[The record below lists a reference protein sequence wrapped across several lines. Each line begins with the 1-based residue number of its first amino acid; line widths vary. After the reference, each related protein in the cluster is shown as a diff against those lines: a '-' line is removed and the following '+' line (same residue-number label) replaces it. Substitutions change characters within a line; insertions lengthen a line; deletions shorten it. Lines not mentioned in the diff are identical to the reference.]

1 MAKVFRA
8 AEMMSEDV
16 QSYVISCQYQEGSKD
31 APIAD
36 GSFVKL
42 GELKPD
48 ETYIKGGSDKDYNV
62 YLASAPSAVTDE
74 VVVID
79 YPGVSEG
86 TISGNSYRM
95 GVKLFDLMA
104 PAGRPVRAR
113 RLALHDRFWLGE
125 GNFNGSVVVGNIAG
139 LEANK
144 TTLKD
149 SASQEITEGQLNV
162 KIHLGKDFNYGQSAS
177 GKLYLCEVVGL

>member
-16 QSYVISCQYQEGSKD
+16 QSYVISCQYQAAGSD
-31 APIAD
+31 APIED

-42 GELKPD
+42 GELKED
-48 ETYIKGGSDKDYNV
+48 KTYVEVGDKDYNV
-62 YLASAPSAVTDE
+62 YLASAPAAVTDE

-86 TISGNSYRM
+86 TIAGNSYRM
-95 GVKLFDLMA
+95 GVKLFDLVA

-125 GNFNGSVVVGNIAG
+125 DNFDGAVVVGNICG

-144 TTLKD
+144 VTLKD
-149 SASQEITEGQLNV
+149 SGAQAITAGQLNV

>member
-1 MAKVFRA
+1 MAKVFRTA
-8 AEMMSEDV
+8 KMMSESV
-16 QSYVISCQYQEGSKD
+16 QSYVISCQYQEDNKD
-31 APIAD
+31 AQIAD

-42 GELKPD
+42 GELKD
-48 ETYIKGGSDKDYNV
+48 DKTYVAAGDKDYNV
-62 YLASAPSAVTDE
+62 YLASKPTAVTDE

-86 TISGNSYRM
+86 DIAGNSYRL
-95 GVKLFDLMA
+95 GVKLFDLTA

-125 GNFNGSVVVGNIAG
+125 GNFNGTPTVGNICG
-139 LEANK
+139 LEANQV
-144 TTLKD
+144 TLKD
-149 SASQEITEGQLNV
+149 SGGKEITPNQLNV
-162 KIHLGKDFNYGQSAS
+162 KIHLGKDFNYGQSAD

>member
-16 QSYVISCQYQEGSKD
+16 QSYVISCQYQVASAD
-31 APIAD
+31 APIED

-48 ETYIKGGSDKDYNV
+48 TTYAAAGDKDYNV
-62 YLASAPSAVTDE
+62 YLASMPTAVTDK

-86 TISGNSYRM
+86 SIAGNSYRM
-95 GVKLFDLMA
+95 GVKLFDLVA

-113 RLALHDRFWLGE
+113 RLALGDRFWLGE
-125 GNFNGSVVVGNIAG
+125 DNFAAAVDANGYATLTPNDVRLTPAAAAG
-139 LEANK
+139 DNFA
-144 TTLKD
+144 
-149 SASQEITEGQLNV
+149 V
-162 KIHLGKDFNYGQSAS
+162 KIHLGKDFNYGQSAK

>member
-16 QSYVISCQYQEGSKD
+16 QSYVISCQYQVANAD
-31 APIAD
+31 APIED

-48 ETYIKGGSDKDYNV
+48 TTYAAAGDKDYNV
-62 YLASAPSAVTDE
+62 YLASMPTAVTDK

-86 TISGNSYRM
+86 SIAGNSYRI
-95 GVKLFDLMA
+95 GVKLFDLVA

-113 RLALHDRFWLGE
+113 RLALGDRFWLGE
-125 GNFNGSVVVGNIAG
+125 DNFAEAVGANGYATLTANDVRLTPAG
-139 LEANK
+139 AAGDNF
-144 TTLKD
+144 
-149 SASQEITEGQLNV
+149 AV
-162 KIHLGKDFNYGQSAS
+162 KIHLGKDFNYGQSAK

>member
-16 QSYVISCQYQEGSKD
+16 QSYVISCQYQEESKD

-42 GELKPD
+42 GELKED
-48 ETYIKGGSDKDYNV
+48 KTYVAAGDKDYNV
-62 YLASAPSAVTDE
+62 YLASKPTELTDK

-86 TISGNSYRM
+86 SISGNSYRI

-113 RLALHDRFWLGE
+113 RLALGDRFWLGE
-125 GNFNGSVVVGNIAG
+125 GNFTGAVGSNGFATLTANDVRLTPASAAG
-139 LEANK
+139 DNFA
-144 TTLKD
+144 
-149 SASQEITEGQLNV
+149 V

>member
-16 QSYVISCQYQEGSKD
+16 QSYVISCQYQEDSKD

-62 YLASAPSAVTDE
+62 YLASKPTAVTDE

-86 TISGNSYRM
+86 SISGNSYRI

-125 GNFNGSVVVGNIAG
+125 GNFDGSVVVGNIAG

-149 SASQEITEGQLNV
+149 SGAKDITPNQLNV

>member
-16 QSYVISCQYQEGSKD
+16 QSYVISCQYQADGAD
-31 APIAD
+31 APIED

-42 GELKPD
+42 GELKD
-48 ETYIKGGSDKDYNV
+48 DKTYVAAGDKDYNV
-62 YLASAPSAVTDE
+62 YLASQPTAVTDE

-79 YPGVSEG
+79 YPVSEG
-86 TISGNSYRM
+86 TISGNSYRI
-95 GVKLFDLMA
+95 GVKLFDLVA

-125 GNFNGSVVVGNIAG
+125 GNFASTPVVGNIAG
-139 LEANK
+139 LEANQ

-149 SASQEITEGQLNV
+149 SGAKTITEGQLNV

>member
-1 MAKVFRA
+1 MANVFRA

-16 QSYVISCQYQEGSKD
+16 QSYVISCQYQENSKD

-42 GELKPD
+42 GELKED
-48 ETYIKGGSDKDYNV
+48 KTYVAAGDKDYNV
-62 YLASAPSAVTDE
+62 YLASKPTAVTDK

-86 TISGNSYRM
+86 TISGNSYRL
-95 GVKLFDLMA
+95 GVKLFDLVA

-113 RLALHDRFWLGE
+113 RLALGDRFWLGKD
-125 GNFNGSVVVGNIAG
+125 NFNGDVVVGNIAG

-149 SASQEITEGQLNV
+149 SGAQTVTPGQLNV

>member
-16 QSYVISCQYQEGSKD
+16 QSYVISCQYQVGGVDSQIE
-31 APIAD
+31 D

-48 ETYIKGGSDKDYNV
+48 KTYSEEGDKDYNV
-62 YLASAPSAVTDE
+62 YLASAPTAVTDK

-86 TISGNSYRM
+86 SISGNSYRM
-95 GVKLFDLMA
+95 GVKLFDLVA

-113 RLALHDRFWLGE
+113 RLALGDRFWLGE
-125 GNFNGSVVVGNIAG
+125 GNFNGSVTVGNIAG
-139 LEANK
+139 LEANQ

-149 SASQEITEGQLNV
+149 SGAQTVTPGQLNV

>member
-16 QSYVISCQYQEGSKD
+16 QSYVISCQYQAAGVD
-31 APIAD
+31 APIED

-42 GELKPD
+42 GELKED
-48 ETYIKGGSDKDYNV
+48 KTYVKTGDKDYNV
-62 YLASAPSAVTDE
+62 YLASMPTALTDK

-86 TISGNSYRM
+86 TISGNSYRI
-95 GVKLFDLMA
+95 GVKLFDLVA

-113 RLALHDRFWLGE
+113 RLALGDRFWLGE
-125 GNFNGSVVVGNIAG
+125 GNFTGAIGDNGFATLTANDVRLTPAG
-139 LEANK
+139 AAGDNF
-144 TTLKD
+144 
-149 SASQEITEGQLNV
+149 AV

>member
-16 QSYVISCQYQEGSKD
+16 QSYVISCQYQAGGVDSQIE
-31 APIAD
+31 D

-48 ETYIKGGSDKDYNV
+48 KTYSEEGDKDYNV
-62 YLASAPSAVTDE
+62 YLASAPTAVTDK

-86 TISGNSYRM
+86 TISGNSYRL
-95 GVKLFDLMA
+95 GVKLFDLVA

-113 RLALHDRFWLGE
+113 RLALGDRFWLGE
-125 GNFNGSVVVGNIAG
+125 GNFTEAVSNNGFAILTANDVRLTPAVAAG
-139 LEANK
+139 DNFA
-144 TTLKD
+144 
-149 SASQEITEGQLNV
+149 V

>member
-1 MAKVFRA
+1 MANVFRA

-16 QSYVISCQYQEGSKD
+16 QSYVISCQYQVGGVDSQIE
-31 APIAD
+31 D

-48 ETYIKGGSDKDYNV
+48 KTYSEEGDKDYNV
-62 YLASAPSAVTDE
+62 YLASAPTAVTDK

-86 TISGNSYRM
+86 SISGNSYRL
-95 GVKLFDLMA
+95 GVKLFDLVA

-113 RLALHDRFWLGE
+113 RLALGDRFWLGE
-125 GNFNGSVVVGNIAG
+125 GNFTGAVGSNGFATLTANDVRLTPAG
-139 LEANK
+139 AAGDNF
-144 TTLKD
+144 
-149 SASQEITEGQLNV
+149 AV

>member
-16 QSYVISCQYQEGSKD
+16 QSYVISCQYQADGAD
-31 APIAD
+31 APIED

-42 GELKPD
+42 GELKD
-48 ETYIKGGSDKDYNV
+48 DKTYVASGDKDYNV
-62 YLASAPSAVTDE
+62 YLASKPTELTDK

-86 TISGNSYRM
+86 SISGNSYRM
-95 GVKLFDLMA
+95 GVKLFDLVA

-125 GNFNGSVVVGNIAG
+125 GNFTGAVGSNGFATLTANDVRLTPAG
-139 LEANK
+139 AAGDNF
-144 TTLKD
+144 
-149 SASQEITEGQLNV
+149 AV

>member
-16 QSYVISCQYQEGSKD
+16 QSYVISCQYQAAGVD
-31 APIAD
+31 APIED

-42 GELKPD
+42 GELKED
-48 ETYIKGGSDKDYNV
+48 KTYVEAGDKDYNV
-62 YLASAPSAVTDE
+62 YLASQPTALTDK

-86 TISGNSYRM
+86 TISGNSYRI
-95 GVKLFDLMA
+95 GVKLFDLVA

-113 RLALHDRFWLGE
+113 RLALGDRFWLGE
-125 GNFNGSVVVGNIAG
+125 GNFTGAIGDNGFATLTANDVRLTPAG
-139 LEANK
+139 AAGDNF
-144 TTLKD
+144 
-149 SASQEITEGQLNV
+149 AV

>member
-42 GELKPD
+42 GELKED
-48 ETYIKGGSDKDYNV
+48 KTYVAAGDKDYNV
-62 YLASAPSAVTDE
+62 YLASEPTAVTDK

-95 GVKLFDLMA
+95 GVKLFDLVA

-113 RLALHDRFWLGE
+113 RLALGDRFWLGE
-125 GNFNGSVVVGNIAG
+125 GNFTGAVGSNGFAILTANDVRLTPAG
-139 LEANK
+139 AAGDNF
-144 TTLKD
+144 
-149 SASQEITEGQLNV
+149 AV

>member
-48 ETYIKGGSDKDYNV
+48 KTYSEEGDKDYNV
-62 YLASAPSAVTDE
+62 YLASAPTAVTDK

-86 TISGNSYRM
+86 TISGNSYRI
-95 GVKLFDLMA
+95 GVKLFDLVA

-113 RLALHDRFWLGE
+113 RLALGDRFWLGE
-125 GNFNGSVVVGNIAG
+125 GNFTGAVGSNGFATLTANDVRLTPASAAG
-139 LEANK
+139 DNFA
-144 TTLKD
+144 
-149 SASQEITEGQLNV
+149 V

>member
-16 QSYVISCQYQEGSKD
+16 QSYVISCQYQENSKD

-42 GELKPD
+42 GELKED
-48 ETYIKGGSDKDYNV
+48 KTYVAAGDKDYNV
-62 YLASAPSAVTDE
+62 YLASEPTAVTDK

-95 GVKLFDLMA
+95 GVKLFDLVA

-113 RLALHDRFWLGE
+113 RLALGDRFWLGE
-125 GNFNGSVVVGNIAG
+125 DNFTGAVGSNGFATLTANDVRLTPAG
-139 LEANK
+139 AAGDNF
-144 TTLKD
+144 
-149 SASQEITEGQLNV
+149 AV

-177 GKLYLCEVVGL
+177 GKLYLCEVIGL

>member
-16 QSYVISCQYQEGSKD
+16 QSYVISCQYQADGAY
-31 APIAD
+31 APIED

-42 GELKPD
+42 GELKD
-48 ETYIKGGSDKDYNV
+48 DKTYVASGDKDYNV
-62 YLASAPSAVTDE
+62 YLASQPTAVTDE

-86 TISGNSYRM
+86 SISGNSYRM
-95 GVKLFDLMA
+95 GVKLFDLVA

-125 GNFNGSVVVGNIAG
+125 DNFNGSVTVGNIAG

-149 SASQEITEGQLNV
+149 SGAKDITPNQLNV

>member
-16 QSYVISCQYQEGSKD
+16 QSYVISCQYQVADAD
-31 APIAD
+31 APIED

-48 ETYIKGGSDKDYNV
+48 TTYAAAGDKDYNV
-62 YLASAPSAVTDE
+62 YLASMPTAVTDK

-86 TISGNSYRM
+86 SIAGNSYRM
-95 GVKLFDLMA
+95 GVKLFDLVA

-113 RLALHDRFWLGE
+113 RLALGDRFWLGE
-125 GNFNGSVVVGNIAG
+125 DNFAAAVGANGYATLTANDVRLTPAPAAG
-139 LEANK
+139 DNFA
-144 TTLKD
+144 
-149 SASQEITEGQLNV
+149 V
-162 KIHLGKDFNYGQSAS
+162 KIHLGKDFNYGQSAK

>member
-16 QSYVISCQYQEGSKD
+16 QSYVISCQYQVGGVDSQIE
-31 APIAD
+31 D

-48 ETYIKGGSDKDYNV
+48 KTYSEEGDKDYNV
-62 YLASAPSAVTDE
+62 YLASAPTAVTDK

-86 TISGNSYRM
+86 TISGNSYRL
-95 GVKLFDLMA
+95 GVKLFDLVA

-113 RLALHDRFWLGE
+113 RLALGDRFWLGE
-125 GNFNGSVVVGNIAG
+125 GNFTSAVGSNGFATLTANDVRLTPAG
-139 LEANK
+139 EAGANF
-144 TTLKD
+144 
-149 SASQEITEGQLNV
+149 AV

-177 GKLYLCEVVGL
+177 GKLYLCEVIGL

>member
-16 QSYVISCQYQEGSKD
+16 QSYVISCQYQVASAD
-31 APIAD
+31 APIED

-48 ETYIKGGSDKDYNV
+48 TTYAAAGDKDYNV
-62 YLASAPSAVTDE
+62 YLASMPTAVTDK

-86 TISGNSYRM
+86 SIAGNSYRM
-95 GVKLFDLMA
+95 GVKLFDLVA

-113 RLALHDRFWLGE
+113 RLALGDRFWLGE
-125 GNFNGSVVVGNIAG
+125 DNFAAAVDNNGYAILTANDVRLTPASAAG
-139 LEANK
+139 DNFA
-144 TTLKD
+144 
-149 SASQEITEGQLNV
+149 V
-162 KIHLGKDFNYGQSAS
+162 KIHLGKDFNYGQSAK

>member
-8 AEMMSEDV
+8 AEMLSEDV
-16 QSYVISCQYQEGSKD
+16 QSYVISCQYQADGAD
-31 APIAD
+31 APIED

-42 GELKPD
+42 GELKD
-48 ETYIKGGSDKDYNV
+48 DKTYVASGDKDYNV
-62 YLASAPSAVTDE
+62 YLASQPTAVTDE

-86 TISGNSYRM
+86 TITGNSYRM

-125 GNFNGSVVVGNIAG
+125 GNFNGSVTVGNIAG

-149 SASQEITEGQLNV
+149 SGSQEITGGQLNV

>member
-16 QSYVISCQYQEGSKD
+16 QSYVISCQYQEESKD

-42 GELKPD
+42 GELKED
-48 ETYIKGGSDKDYNV
+48 KTYVAAGDKDYNV
-62 YLASAPSAVTDE
+62 YLASKPTELTDK

-86 TISGNSYRM
+86 TISGNSYRI
-95 GVKLFDLMA
+95 GVKLFDLVA

-113 RLALHDRFWLGE
+113 RLALGDRFWLGE
-125 GNFNGSVVVGNIAG
+125 GNFTGAVGSNSFAILTANDVRLTPASAAG
-139 LEANK
+139 DNFA
-144 TTLKD
+144 
-149 SASQEITEGQLNV
+149 V

>member
-16 QSYVISCQYQEGSKD
+16 QSYVISCQYQEESKD

-62 YLASAPSAVTDE
+62 YLASKPTAVTDE

-86 TISGNSYRM
+86 SISGNSYRI

-139 LEANK
+139 LEANQ

-149 SASQEITEGQLNV
+149 SGAQTVTPGQLNV

>member
-16 QSYVISCQYQEGSKD
+16 QSYVISCQYQEDSKD

-42 GELKPD
+42 GELKED
-48 ETYIKGGSDKDYNV
+48 KTYVAAGDKDYNV
-62 YLASAPSAVTDE
+62 YLASKPTAVTDK

-86 TISGNSYRM
+86 TISGNSYRL
-95 GVKLFDLMA
+95 GVKLFDLVA

-113 RLALHDRFWLGE
+113 RLALGDRFWLGKD
-125 GNFNGSVVVGNIAG
+125 NFNGDVVVGNIAG

-149 SASQEITEGQLNV
+149 SGSQEITGGQLNV

>member
-16 QSYVISCQYQEGSKD
+16 QSYVISCQYQENSKD

-42 GELKPD
+42 GELKED
-48 ETYIKGGSDKDYNV
+48 KTYVASGDKDYNV
-62 YLASAPSAVTDE
+62 YLASAPTAVTDE

-86 TISGNSYRM
+86 AISGNSYRI
-95 GVKLFDLMA
+95 GVKLFDLVA

-125 GNFNGSVVVGNIAG
+125 GNFNGSVTVGNIAG
-139 LEANK
+139 LEANQ

-149 SASQEITEGQLNV
+149 SDGKELTKGQLNV

>member
-16 QSYVISCQYQEGSKD
+16 QSYVISCQYQEESKD

-42 GELKPD
+42 GELKED
-48 ETYIKGGSDKDYNV
+48 KTYVAAGDKDYNV
-62 YLASAPSAVTDE
+62 YLASKPTAVTDE

-86 TISGNSYRM
+86 SISGNSYRM
-95 GVKLFDLMA
+95 GVKLFDLVA

-125 GNFNGSVVVGNIAG
+125 GNFNGSVTVGNIAG

-149 SASQEITEGQLNV
+149 SGAKDITPNQLNV

>member
-16 QSYVISCQYQEGSKD
+16 QSYVISCQYQAGGADSQID
-31 APIAD
+31 D

-42 GELKPD
+42 GELKD
-48 ETYIKGGSDKDYNV
+48 DKTYGQAGDKDYNV
-62 YLASAPSAVTDE
+62 YLASAPTAVTDE

-86 TISGNSYRM
+86 SISGNSYRI
-95 GVKLFDLMA
+95 GVKLFDLVA

-125 GNFNGSVVVGNIAG
+125 GNFNGTPVVGNICG

-149 SASQEITEGQLNV
+149 SGAQTVTSGQLNV

>member
-16 QSYVISCQYQEGSKD
+16 QSYVISCQYQVASAD
-31 APIAD
+31 APIED

-48 ETYIKGGSDKDYNV
+48 TTYAAAGDKDYNV
-62 YLASAPSAVTDE
+62 YLASMPTAVTDK

-86 TISGNSYRM
+86 SIAGNSYRM
-95 GVKLFDLMA
+95 GVKLFDLVA

-113 RLALHDRFWLGE
+113 RLALGDRFWLGE
-125 GNFNGSVVVGNIAG
+125 DNFAAAVDANGYAILTANDVRLTPATAAG
-139 LEANK
+139 DNFA
-144 TTLKD
+144 
-149 SASQEITEGQLNV
+149 V
-162 KIHLGKDFNYGQSAS
+162 KIHLGKDFNYGQSAK

>member
-16 QSYVISCQYQEGSKD
+16 QSYVISCQYQEESKD

-42 GELKPD
+42 GELKED
-48 ETYIKGGSDKDYNV
+48 KTYVAAGDKDYNV
-62 YLASAPSAVTDE
+62 YLASKPTELTDK

-86 TISGNSYRM
+86 TISGNSQRI
-95 GVKLFDLMA
+95 GVKLFDLVA

-113 RLALHDRFWLGE
+113 RLALGDRFWLGE
-125 GNFNGSVVVGNIAG
+125 GNFTGAVGSNGFATLTANDVRLTPAG
-139 LEANK
+139 AAGDNF
-144 TTLKD
+144 
-149 SASQEITEGQLNV
+149 AV

>member
-1 MAKVFRA
+1 MANVFRA

-16 QSYVISCQYQEGSKD
+16 QSYVISCQYQANGAD
-31 APIAD
+31 APIED

-48 ETYIKGGSDKDYNV
+48 KTYSEEGDKDYNV
-62 YLASAPSAVTDE
+62 YLASAPTAVTDE

-86 TISGNSYRM
+86 TIAGNSYRL
-95 GVKLFDLMA
+95 GVKLFDLTA

-113 RLALHDRFWLGE
+113 RLALHDRFWLGA
-125 GNFNGSVVVGNIAG
+125 GNFAEAPTVGNICG

-144 TTLKD
+144 VTLKD
-149 SASQEITEGQLNV
+149 SGAQTVTPGQLNV

>member
-16 QSYVISCQYQEGSKD
+16 QSYVISCQYQVGGLDSQIE
-31 APIAD
+31 D
-36 GSFVKL
+36 GSFVQL

-48 ETYIKGGSDKDYNV
+48 KTQSEEGDKDYNV
-62 YLASAPSAVTDE
+62 YLASAPTAVTDK

-86 TISGNSYRM
+86 TISGNSYRL
-95 GVKLFDLMA
+95 GVKLFDLVA

-113 RLALHDRFWLGE
+113 RLALGDRFWLGE
-125 GNFNGSVVVGNIAG
+125 GNFSNSVVVGNIAG

-149 SASQEITEGQLNV
+149 SGSQEITEGQLNV

>member
-16 QSYVISCQYQEGSKD
+16 QSYVISCQYQAGGVD
-31 APIAD
+31 APIED

-42 GELKPD
+42 GELKD
-48 ETYIKGGSDKDYNV
+48 DKTYVASGDKDYNV
-62 YLASAPSAVTDE
+62 YLASQPTAVTDE

-86 TISGNSYRM
+86 TITGNSYRM
-95 GVKLFDLMA
+95 GVKLFDLVA

-125 GNFNGSVVVGNIAG
+125 ENFSNSVVVGNIAG

-149 SASQEITEGQLNV
+149 SGAKDITPNQLNV

>member
-16 QSYVISCQYQEGSKD
+16 QSYVISCQYQVASAD
-31 APIAD
+31 APIED

-48 ETYIKGGSDKDYNV
+48 TTYAAAGDKDYNV
-62 YLASAPSAVTDE
+62 YLASMPTAVTDK

-79 YPGVSEG
+79 YPGVAEG
-86 TISGNSYRM
+86 SIAGNSYRM
-95 GVKLFDLMA
+95 GVKLFDLVA

-113 RLALHDRFWLGE
+113 RLALGDRFWLGE
-125 GNFNGSVVVGNIAG
+125 DNFAAAVDNNGYAILTANDVRLTPASAAG
-139 LEANK
+139 DNFA
-144 TTLKD
+144 
-149 SASQEITEGQLNV
+149 V
-162 KIHLGKDFNYGQSAS
+162 KIHLGKDFNYGQSAK

>member
-1 MAKVFRA
+1 MAHVFRA

-16 QSYVISCQYQEGSKD
+16 QSYVISCQYQVGGVDSQIE
-31 APIAD
+31 D

-48 ETYIKGGSDKDYNV
+48 KTYSEEGDKDYNV
-62 YLASAPSAVTDE
+62 YLASAPTAVTDK

-86 TISGNSYRM
+86 TISGNSYRL
-95 GVKLFDLMA
+95 GVKLFDLVA

-113 RLALHDRFWLGE
+113 RLALGDRFWLGE
-125 GNFNGSVVVGNIAG
+125 GNFTGAVGSNGFATLTANDVRLTPAG
-139 LEANK
+139 EAGANF
-144 TTLKD
+144 
-149 SASQEITEGQLNV
+149 AV

-177 GKLYLCEVVGL
+177 GKLYLCEVIGL

>member
-16 QSYVISCQYQEGSKD
+16 QSYVISCQYQEDSKD

-42 GELKPD
+42 GELKED
-48 ETYIKGGSDKDYNV
+48 KTYVAAGDKDYNV
-62 YLASAPSAVTDE
+62 YLASKPTELTDK

-86 TISGNSYRM
+86 TISGNSYRL
-95 GVKLFDLMA
+95 GVKLFDLVA

-113 RLALHDRFWLGE
+113 RLALGDRFWLGE

-149 SASQEITEGQLNV
+149 SGSQEITEGQLNV

>member
-16 QSYVISCQYQEGSKD
+16 QSYVISCQYQVASAD
-31 APIAD
+31 APIED

-48 ETYIKGGSDKDYNV
+48 TTYAAAGDKDYNV
-62 YLASAPSAVTDE
+62 YLASMPTAVTDK

-86 TISGNSYRM
+86 SIAGNSYRM
-95 GVKLFDLMA
+95 GVKLFDLVA

-113 RLALHDRFWLGE
+113 RLALGDRFWLGE
-125 GNFNGSVVVGNIAG
+125 DNFAAAVDNNGYAI
-139 LEANK
+139 LTANDDRL
-144 TTLKD
+144 TPAPAAYD
-149 SASQEITEGQLNV
+149 NFPH
-162 KIHLGKDFNYGQSAS
+162 KINLGKVFNYGKFDKA
-177 GKLYLCEVVGL
+177 KH

>member
-8 AEMMSEDV
+8 AEMLSEDV
-16 QSYVISCQYQEGSKD
+16 QSYVISCQYQADGAD
-31 APIAD
+31 APIED

-42 GELKPD
+42 GELKD
-48 ETYIKGGSDKDYNV
+48 DKTYVASGDKDYNV
-62 YLASAPSAVTDE
+62 YLASQPTAVTDE

-95 GVKLFDLMA
+95 GVKLFDLVA

-149 SASQEITEGQLNV
+149 SGSQEITEGQLNV

>member
-16 QSYVISCQYQEGSKD
+16 QSYVISCQYQVASAD
-31 APIAD
+31 APIED

-48 ETYIKGGSDKDYNV
+48 TTYAAAGDKDYNV
-62 YLASAPSAVTDE
+62 YLASMPTAVTDK

-86 TISGNSYRM
+86 SIAGNSYRM
-95 GVKLFDLMA
+95 GVKLFDLVA

-113 RLALHDRFWLGE
+113 RLALGDRFWLGE
-125 GNFNGSVVVGNIAG
+125 DNFAAAVDNNCYAILTANDVRLTPAPAAG
-139 LEANK
+139 DNFA
-144 TTLKD
+144 
-149 SASQEITEGQLNV
+149 V
-162 KIHLGKDFNYGQSAS
+162 KIHLGKDFNYGQSAK